1 MTVLTRRGGLL
12 REPVFRTY
20 WSAHVVSLVGEQISY
35 IALPL
40 LAVLTVGAGPAEMGY
55 LTAAALIP
63 NLLFSL
69 AAGAWVDRRPIKRH
83 IMIVADL
90 ARAGLL
96 LIVPVLAFAGILELW
111 HLYVI
116 AFLTGTLTLFF
127 EVANQSLFA
136 SVVRRDDYIGANS
149 LLNGARAMSYVAG
162 PSAGGLLVQAITAPF
177 ALIADAVS
185 YLGSAFLLLRI
196 RPDESAAVST
206 PDSGSGKGGVLG
218 GLRFIA
224 RSAVLRSLLLGVTV
238 LNLFNYVFH
247 ALFILY
253 VTTTLGLSPGQLGVL
268 IGAASVGGLLGAAV
282 TGPLTRRFG
291 VGPVAIAG
299 FVLFPLPLVLV
310 PLATGGEPVVMA
322 MIFAAEFLSSIGL
335 MMLDIAVGSLQT
347 AATPLTRLSLVSG
360 AKRTVNYGVRPLG
373 ALLGGFLGETIGVHP
388 TIWIASVGAVTG
400 TLFVLFSPIP
410 HLRELPDQPEH

>member
-83 IMIVADL
+83 IMIGADL
-90 ARAGLL
+90 VRAGLL
-96 LIVPVLAFAGILELW
+96 LTVPVLAFAGVLQLW

-116 AFLTGTLTLFF
+116 AFLTGTFTLFF
-127 EVANQSLFA
+127 EVANNSLFA
-136 SVVRRDDYIGANS
+136 SVVRRADYIGANS
-149 LLNGARAMSYVAG
+149 LINGARAMSYVAG
-162 PSAGGLLVQAITAPF
+162 PSAGGLLVQVISAPF

-196 RPDESAAVST
+196 RPDESAAVSSST
-206 PDSGSGKGGVLG
+206 EESGVLS
-218 GLRFIA
+218 GLRYIA

-268 IGAASVGGLLGAAV
+268 IGVASIGGVLGAV
-282 TGPLTRRFG
+282 ITGPLTRRFG

-299 FVLFPLPLVLV
+299 FVAFPLPLVLV
-310 PLATGGEPVVMA
+310 PLAAGGEPTIMA
-322 MIFAAEFLSSIGL
+322 MLFAAEFLSSIGL

-388 TIWIASVGAVTG
+388 TIWIASIGAVTG

-410 HLRELPDQPEH
+410 RLRELPEQAD

>member
-1 MTVLTRRGGLL
+1 MTLLASRGGLL

-83 IMIVADL
+83 IMIGADL

-96 LIVPVLAFAGILELW
+96 LVVPVLAFAGLLELW
-111 HLYVI
+111 HLYAI

-127 EVANQSLFA
+127 EVANNSLFA
-136 SVVRRDDYIGANS
+136 SVVRRSDYIRANS

-185 YLGSAFLLLRI
+185 YLGSALLLLRI

-206 PDSGSGKGGVLG
+206 AEESGVLS

-238 LNLFNYVFH
+238 LNLFNYVYH

-253 VTTTLGLSPGQLGVL
+253 ATTALGLSAGQLGVL
-268 IGAASVGGLLGAAV
+268 IGVASIGGVLGATV
-282 TGPLTRRFG
+282 TGPLIRRIG

-299 FVLFPLPLVLV
+299 FVFFPLPLVLV
-310 PLATGGEPVVMA
+310 PLAAGGEPTIMA
-322 MIFAAEFLSSIGL
+322 MVFAAEFLSSIGL

-347 AATPLTRLSLVSG
+347 AATPMTRLSLVSG

-400 TLFVLFSPIP
+400 TVFVLFSPIP
-410 HLRELPDQPEH
+410 RLRDLPEQPD

>member
-1 MTVLTRRGGLL
+1 MTLLARRGGLL
-12 REPVFRTY
+12 REPMFRTY

-35 IALPL
+35 LALPL

-55 LTAAALIP
+55 LTAAALLP

-69 AAGAWVDRRPIKRH
+69 AAGAWVDRRPAKRH
-83 IMIVADL
+83 IMIGADL
-90 ARAGLL
+90 VRAGLL
-96 LIVPVLAFAGILELW
+96 LVVPVLAFAGLLQLW

-116 AFLTGTLTLFF
+116 AFLTGTLTLLF
-127 EVANQSLFA
+127 EVANNSLFA
-136 SVVRRDDYIGANS
+136 SVVPRADYIGANS

-162 PSAGGLLVQAITAPF
+162 PSAGGLLVQTITAPF

-185 YLGSAFLLLRI
+185 YLGSAILLLRI

-206 PDSGSGKGGVLG
+206 SSSPEESGVLS
-218 GLRFIA
+218 GLRYIA

-253 VTTTLGLSPGQLGVL
+253 VTTALGLSAGQLGVL
-268 IGAASVGGLLGAAV
+268 IGVASVGGLLGAV
-282 TGPLTRRFG
+282 ITGPLTRRFG

-299 FVLFPLPLVLV
+299 FVVFPLPLVLV
-310 PLATGGEPVVMA
+310 PLAAGGEPTIMA
-322 MIFAAEFLSSIGL
+322 MVFAAEFLSSIGV
-335 MMLDIAVGSLQT
+335 MMLDITVGSLQT

-373 ALLGGFLGETIGVHP
+373 ALLGGFLGETIGIHP

-400 TLFVLFSPIP
+400 TLFVLFSPIRR
-410 HLRELPDQPEH
+410 LRELPDQPD

>member
-1 MTVLTRRGGLL
+1 M
-12 REPVFRTY
+12 FRTY

-35 IALPL
+35 LALPL

-55 LTAAALIP
+55 LTAAALLP

-69 AAGAWVDRRPIKRH
+69 AAGAWVDRRPAKRH
-83 IMIVADL
+83 IMIGADL
-90 ARAGLL
+90 VRAGLL
-96 LIVPVLAFAGILELW
+96 LVVPVLAFAGLLQLW

-116 AFLTGTLTLFF
+116 AFLTGTLTLLF
-127 EVANQSLFA
+127 EVANNSLFA
-136 SVVRRDDYIGANS
+136 SVVPRADYIGANS

-162 PSAGGLLVQAITAPF
+162 PSAGGLLVQTITAPF

-185 YLGSAFLLLRI
+185 YLGSAILLLRI

-206 PDSGSGKGGVLG
+206 SSSPEESGVLS
-218 GLRFIA
+218 GLRYIA

-253 VTTTLGLSPGQLGVL
+253 VTTALGLSAGQLGVL
-268 IGAASVGGLLGAAV
+268 IGVASVGGLLGAV
-282 TGPLTRRFG
+282 ITGPLTRRFG

-299 FVLFPLPLVLV
+299 FVVFPLPLVLV
-310 PLATGGEPVVMA
+310 PLAAGGEPTIMA
-322 MIFAAEFLSSIGL
+322 MVFAAEFLSSIGV
-335 MMLDIAVGSLQT
+335 MMLDITVGSLQT

-373 ALLGGFLGETIGVHP
+373 ALLGGFLGETIGIHP

-400 TLFVLFSPIP
+400 TLFVLFSPIRR
-410 HLRELPDQPEH
+410 LRELPDQPD